1 MGEGNGKVS
10 GETAVE
16 QAISAGNRSRGAWS
30 QWGPPG
36 RRHTV
41 KEDRRLGPHGAAS
54 SSLVSEADQPP
65 PPLN

>member
-41 KEDRRLGPHGAAS
+41 KEDRTPMERLLPPS
-54 SSLVSEADQPP
+54 FPKLTSP